1 MIQVTRKDAKEP
13 LESMLRRFTRR
24 VQQSGVIAVVKQKQ
38 HFEKPLSKPERR
50 QRAIVRKERKIIKN
64 QIEQRTG
71 VKSTPRR

>member
-38 HFEKPLSKPERR
+38 YFEKPLSKTERR
-50 QRAIVRKERKIIKN
+50 QRAIVRKERKNIKTQTERLKPTN
-64 QIEQRTG
+64 
-71 VKSTPRR
+71 RR

>member
-38 HFEKPLSKPERR
+38 HFEKPISKTERR
-50 QRAIVRKERKIIKN
+50 QRAIIRKERKIIKT
-64 QIEQRTG
+64 QTERLKPT
-71 VKSTPRR
+71 TTRR

>member
-13 LESMLRRFTRR
+13 LESLLRRFTRR

-38 HFEKPLSKPERR
+38 HFEKPLSKTERR

-64 QIEQRTG
+64 QTERLNPTN
-71 VKSTPRR
+71 RR